1 MAAATTKGGG
11 GGGDS
16 GSGVHTRERA
26 KETKEEKK
34 VAAKEGSR
42 VAGAEDILMN
52 R

>member
-1 MAAATTKGGG
+1 MVAATTKGGG
-11 GGGDS
+11 GGGGDSGS

-42 VAGAEDILMN
+42 VAERRIFL
-52 R
+52 